1 LRERRFANDPFW
13 TDAGPF
19 PIYDMNGDRPLS
31 AHALQDD
38 DLVLLTPTEM
48 DGADRAAE
56 ASGADAFAMMEAAGS
71 AVAVAVGA
79 RCSMRPVSVLCGP
92 GNNGGDGFVAARH
105 LAAAGWPVTLT
116 LLGSRETLTGEAAH
130 AAGLWNGAIVPFS
143 VECLDCAGL
152 VIDALFGSGLSR
164 PLDGQALLLVEALK
178 RRGIQTCAIDVP
190 SGLDGASGAVLGAAA
205 PADLTVTFFRKKPG
219 HLLYPGRGLCG
230 EIIVAN
236 IGTPPAVLNNIAP
249 KTWENGPSLWLGAYP
264 WPEAETYKY
273 KRGEVLILGGE
284 AITGASRMTALA
296 ASRAGAGMVTLA
308 APSRAWSVYATS
320 LINAIVSAFDGLPAF
335 EVLLA
340 DARRN
345 VIAIGP
351 GAGVGPATRQYVLAA
366 LATKRAT
373 VLDAD
378 ALTSFAEAPQDL
390 FRAIAGPCVLTPHA
404 GEFMRLF
411 HFDGDK
417 LNRTRNAAKQSNA
430 VVVLKGPDTVI
441 AAPDGRAIINSNA
454 PAQLATGGSG
464 DVLTGFVAAL
474 LAQGMAPFE
483 AAAAAVWLHGA
494 AAAEFGLGLIAQ
506 DLPDVLPQVLRKL
519 KLSP

>member
-1 LRERRFANDPFW
+1 MSGVTTDQRFQEGELA
-13 TDAGPF
+13 
-19 PIYDMNGDRPLS
+19 
-31 AHALQDD
+31 
-38 DLVLLTPTEM
+38 LLTPIQM
-48 DGADRAAE
+48 GDADRAVK
-56 ASGADAFAMMEAAGS
+56 ASGVYGFGLMEAAGS

-79 RCSMRPVSVLCGP
+79 RWPMRPVTVLCGP

-105 LAAAGWPVTLT
+105 LAAAGWPVKLA
-116 LLGSRETLTGEAAH
+116 LLDSREKLTGEAAR
-130 AAGLWNGAIVPFS
+130 AASLWKGPVAPFS
-143 VECLDCAGL
+143 SESLEGAGI
-152 VIDALFGSGLSR
+152 VIDAIFGAGLSR
-164 PLDGQALLLVEALK
+164 PLDGNALALVESLK
-178 RRGIQTCAIDVP
+178 VRRIPTCAVDIP
-190 SGLDGASGAVLGAAA
+190 SGLDGASGMILGAAA

-230 EIIVAN
+230 DILVAD
-236 IGTPPAVLNNIAP
+236 IGIPATVLDDIAP
-249 KTWENGPSLWLGAYP
+249 NTWENGPDLWLAGYP
-264 WPEAETYKY
+264 WPQPESYKY

-284 AITGASRMTALA
+284 AITGASRMTAQA

-308 APSRAWSVYATS
+308 APAKVWSIYATS
-320 LINAIVSAFDGLPAF
+320 LINAIVHSFDGLQEF

-340 DARRN
+340 DVRRN

-351 GAGVGPATRQYVLAA
+351 GAGVGSSTRQLVLAA
-366 LATKRAT
+366 LATKRAA

-390 FRAIAGPCVLTPHA
+390 FQAIVGPCVLTPHA

-411 HFDGDK
+411 HFEGDK
-417 LNRTRNAAKQSNA
+417 LQRARSATRESNA

-454 PAQLATGGSG
+454 PAQLATGGTG

-483 AAAAAVWLHGA
+483 AAEAAVWLHGA
-494 AAAEFGLGLIAQ
+494 AATEFGLGLVAE
-506 DLPDVLPQVLRKL
+506 DLPNALPRVLQKIKARLDG
-519 KLSP
+519 